1 MKDRLPHLKAIVQY
15 MKTISEREEGIE
27 LMEVR
32 GGRWKREEEKEGD
45 LQGICV
51 LQR

>member
-15 MKTISEREEGIE
+15 TKTISEREEGIE

-32 GGRWKREEEKEGD
+32 GGREGRGKRGGREEWE
-45 LQGICV
+45 V
-51 LQR
+51 RV